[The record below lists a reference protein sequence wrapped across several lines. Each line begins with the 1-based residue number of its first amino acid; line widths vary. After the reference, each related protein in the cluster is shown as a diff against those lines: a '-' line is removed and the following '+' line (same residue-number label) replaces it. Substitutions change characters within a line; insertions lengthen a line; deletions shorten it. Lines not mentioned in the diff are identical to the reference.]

1 MKTVTDT
8 KITLEHIEHSIA
20 VLLTAYA
27 EQRKRRVGTRE
38 IISHGLIPF
47 SDIPI
52 GKKAE
57 VINLCEDPIRYALRD
72 AIVKMANQ
80 LNEHFSEETKRQM
93 NIGKF
98 SESFDR
104 IVKLSEGDKTM
115 NEFYLDRIFDGIGG
129 WSA

>member
-1 MKTVTDT
+1 MKTVET

-27 EQRKRRVGTRE
+27 EQRKRRVGARE
-38 IISHGLIPF
+38 IISSEFVQF

-52 GKKAE
+52 GKE
-57 VINLCEDPIRYALRD
+57 GELVNLCEDPIRYALRD
-72 AIVKMANQ
+72 AIVKMANH

-98 SESFDR
+98 NESFDR

-129 WSA
+129 WTA